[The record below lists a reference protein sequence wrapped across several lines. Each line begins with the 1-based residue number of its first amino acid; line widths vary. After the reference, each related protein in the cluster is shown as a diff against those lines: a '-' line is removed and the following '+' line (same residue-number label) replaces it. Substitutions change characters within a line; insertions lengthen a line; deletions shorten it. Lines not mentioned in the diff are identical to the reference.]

1 MDSGSSDGDNG
12 LPAVLIKLGIEST
25 LETES
30 PKWK

>member
-1 MDSGSSDGDNG
+1 MDSGRRDGDNG